1 MTKEQHR
8 ITDITT
14 GNENAEFSIYQSKNS
29 FEFAQRQAKS
39 LCESNL
45 VPTQY
50 QGQEGLPNCL
60 VALEMSKRMNL
71 SPLTVM
77 QNLNVIHGKPS
88 WSAQFISSIV
98 IGCNRFKNFDYVVQ
112 GSGESLS
119 VQCTAIRLEDNKL
132 VKGTAVTMK
141 MAKEE
146 GWTIKN
152 KKYQSMPEI
161 MLKARAATFFGR
173 QYIPDLLL
181 GVQTSEEVID
191 IEPVNVTPENK
202 VSTEEFKGQK
212 GERKPV
218 KLKNGELG
226 VNEKDLLTDLSPLK
240 MGKSEE
246 EDDNGF

>member
-1 MTKEQHR
+1 MT
-8 ITDITT
+8 TDITT
-14 GNENAEFSIYQSKNS
+14 TNQEGNTSIYQSVDS

-45 VPTQY
+45 VPVSY
-50 QGQEGLPNCL
+50 QGQKGLSNCL

-77 QNLNVIHGKPS
+77 QNLNVIHGRPS
-88 WSAQFISSIV
+88 WSAQFITSII
-98 IGCNRFKNFDYVVQ
+98 IGCDRFKNFDYVVE

-146 GWTIKN
+146 GWTRKN
-152 KKYQSMPEI
+152 SKYQSMPEL
-161 MLKARAATFFGR
+161 MLKNRAATFFGR

-191 IEPVNVTPENK
+191 IEPIDVTDTVEPE
-202 VSTEEFKGQK
+202 VVQQ
-212 GERKPV
+212 
-218 KLKNGELG
+218 
-226 VNEKDLLTDLSPLK
+226 EKK
-240 MGKSEE
+240 
-246 EDDNGF
+246 DDFGF